1 MEIDRAVAGFLWV
14 QVDFPELAQRVGLDE
29 MALVVHVEPMID
41 GMALQL
47 CDESGHI
54 DDCHASRHYREER

>member
-1 MEIDRAVAGFLWV
+1 MEIERTPAALLGM
-14 QVDFPELAQRVGLDE
+14 QVDLPQLAQRIRLDE
-29 MALVVHVEPMID
+29 MALVVHMEPVIH